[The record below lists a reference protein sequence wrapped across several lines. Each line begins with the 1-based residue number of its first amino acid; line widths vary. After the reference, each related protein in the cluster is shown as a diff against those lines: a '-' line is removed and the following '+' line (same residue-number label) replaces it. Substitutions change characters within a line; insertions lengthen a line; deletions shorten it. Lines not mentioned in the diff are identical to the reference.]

1 MQIIQFILDVVLV
14 LLLVGCVGALMA
26 HEDSISAAGKKM
38 AAAGVVLFLV
48 GLVGSLS
55 AVIIPP
61 GNVGVVVSSGRTETE
76 TLGPG
81 FHFRLPLINQI
92 ALLNT
97 QVQVHEFK
105 EIEAA
110 SSEYQTVKLTGV
122 MNYHLDG
129 ANASDLFQRVGT
141 DFASKIIDP
150 AFNDYIKQVV
160 PQYHITDILAKRD
173 EIRSKAKV
181 DLQGNLAQYHIIVDD
196 IYIANI
202 AFSDDYQAAIEK
214 KQVAAQEVETQRQV
228 TEQVKQQA
236 EQQRQQA
243 QGAADSVRIAA
254 QGQADAN
261 AKISSSITEPIIRW
275 AAIQKLNPNVQV
287 MLLPDGDNFIIDT
300 SKLGAQK

>member
-1 MQIIQFILDVVLV
+1 MQILQFVIDIVLII
-14 LLLVGCVGALMA
+14 LLVGCIGALFA
-26 HEDSISAAGKKM
+26 GSDEIGSAGKKM
-38 AAAGVVLFLV
+38 AAVGALFVFVLLI
-48 GLVGSLS
+48 GALS

-61 GNVGVVVSSGRTETE
+61 GNVGVVVVSGHTETE

-81 FHFRLPLINQI
+81 FHFRLPLIYQVN
-92 ALLNT
+92 LLNT

-129 ANASDLFQRVGT
+129 ANASDLFQRVGSE
-141 DFASKIIDP
+141 FASKIIDP

-160 PQYHITDILAKRD
+160 PQYKVSDILAKRD
-173 EIRSKAKV
+173 DIRSRAKA
-181 DLQGNLAQYHIIVDD
+181 DLQANLNQYHIIVDD

-202 AFSDDYQAAIEK
+202 SFSAEYQAAIEA
-214 KQVAAQEVETQRQV
+214 KQVAAQEVEKQRQV

-236 EQQRQQA
+236 EQNRQQA
-243 QGAADSVRIAA
+243 QGAADAQRTAA

-261 AKISSSITEPIIRW
+261 NTIAASISDPIIRW
-275 AAIQKLNPNVQV
+275 QAIQRLNDNVQI
-287 MLLPDGDNFIIDT
+287 MLLPADNNLIIDT
-300 SKLGAQK
+300 SKLTPKP